1 MKLNKQ
7 EIAVIRLLMANDDYV
22 SSYEISAS
30 SGISRRM
37 VREIVPLLRDRLAQ
51 EGIELES
58 RTNKGYRLSGLTLQ
72 TRNRLLEMIEEG
84 EKSVSQIPDDMLNRQ
99 IYINRR
105 LIEAD
110 DYILVDDL
118 ADELLLSRTAVSS
131 LLKDIRIVLKK
142 YSLTI
147 EQRPYHGIRMLG
159 NEIDKRHA
167 LTDFNFTAFSDTAM
181 FYDFMDTL
189 AADET
194 AWERDVLDVFRRY
207 DIIFTDIALC
217 DLLISIAVQMTRIVS
232 GNELKEYVLQDVK
245 ENSEEAAAAREIAFS
260 IKNLNFCELNENE
273 IRALAAA
280 IACKRSAVHMSFDD
294 HDADEVSERIFEQ
307 IMKST
312 FVDYRASAK
321 KGLIVQAVRH
331 VMRQLR
337 CDEKIRTEMWN
348 TAFTRYPL
356 AYSHALC
363 AAEILT
369 AETGKTCGKS
379 HIVYLTQAFQSVM
392 RETEK
397 PPLKALFICGHTDV
411 GSHILTMSIENRISP
426 FAHITNTIQ
435 YYQLYEEDLSAYD
448 LIIST
453 ISIHKPLPL
462 PYICISQWVNED
474 DLNTVES
481 FMHSRFRMC
490 IPTFRFHPGLYADHL
505 DGSDLK
511 ETRKIIAQ
519 KIASVYGETTM
530 NFSRITEK
538 DLNTEVIQNTVLAE
552 TVREMPCRCPWCI
565 LVFDKPLKHGRKS
578 ISAAVIYFGRKDSW
592 EYHEIRKL
600 IADRLQQADEKKI
613 REIFSSYISFL
624 RFLSD

>member
-1 MKLNKQ
+1 MMQWIADDAFFVFYIIHRYFNMKLNKQ

-37 VREIVPLLRDRLAQ
+37 VREIVPSLRDRLAQ

-58 RTNKGYRLSGLTLQ
+58 RTNKGYRFNGLTLK

-84 EKSVSQIPDDMLNRQ
+84 EKTVSQIPDDMLNRQ

-118 ADELLLSRTAVSS
+118 ADELLLSRTAISS
-131 LLKDIRIVLKK
+131 LLKDIRVILKK
-142 YSLTI
+142 YRLTI
-147 EQRPYHGIRMLG
+147 EQRPYHGIRVNG

-217 DLLISIAVQMTRIVS
+217 DLLIGIAVQIARIVS
-232 GNELKEYVLQDVK
+232 GNELTEYVLQDVK
-245 ENSEEAAAAREIAFS
+245 ENSEEVAAAREIAFS
-260 IKNLNFCELNENE
+260 IKSRNFCELNENE

-294 HDADEVSERIFEQ
+294 HDADEVSERIFDE

-321 KGLIVQAVRH
+321 KGLIVQSVRH

-356 AYSHALC
+356 AYSHARS

-379 HIVYLTQAFQSVM
+379 HIVYLT
-392 RETEK
+392 
-397 PPLKALFICGHTDV
+397 
-411 GSHILTMSIENRISP
+411 
-426 FAHITNTIQ
+426 
-435 YYQLYEEDLSAYD
+435 
-448 LIIST
+448 
-453 ISIHKPLPL
+453 
-462 PYICISQWVNED
+462 
-474 DLNTVES
+474 
-481 FMHSRFRMC
+481 
-490 IPTFRFHPGLYADHL
+490 
-505 DGSDLK
+505 
-511 ETRKIIAQ
+511 
-519 KIASVYGETTM
+519 
-530 NFSRITEK
+530 
-538 DLNTEVIQNTVLAE
+538 
-552 TVREMPCRCPWCI
+552 
-565 LVFDKPLKHGRKS
+565 
-578 ISAAVIYFGRKDSW
+578 
-592 EYHEIRKL
+592 
-600 IADRLQQADEKKI
+600 
-613 REIFSSYISFL
+613 
-624 RFLSD
+624 

>member
-37 VREIVPLLRDRLAQ
+37 VREIVPSLRDRLAQ

-58 RTNKGYRLSGLTLQ
+58 RTNKGYRFNGLTLK

-84 EKSVSQIPDDMLNRQ
+84 EKTVSQIPDDMLNRQ

-118 ADELLLSRTAVSS
+118 ADELLLSRTAISS
-131 LLKDIRIVLKK
+131 LLKDIRVILKK
-142 YSLTI
+142 YRLTI
-147 EQRPYHGIRMLG
+147 EQRPYHGIRVNG

-232 GNELKEYVLQDVK
+232 GDELTEYVLQDVK
-245 ENSEEAAAAREIAFS
+245 ENSEEVAAAREIAFS
-260 IKNLNFCELNENE
+260 IKSRNFCELNENE

-294 HDADEVSERIFEQ
+294 HDADEVSERIFDE

-321 KGLIVQAVRH
+321 KGLIVQSVRH

-356 AYSHALC
+356 AYSHARS

-379 HIVYLTQAFQSVM
+379 HIVYLT
-392 RETEK
+392 
-397 PPLKALFICGHTDV
+397 
-411 GSHILTMSIENRISP
+411 
-426 FAHITNTIQ
+426 
-435 YYQLYEEDLSAYD
+435 
-448 LIIST
+448 
-453 ISIHKPLPL
+453 
-462 PYICISQWVNED
+462 
-474 DLNTVES
+474 
-481 FMHSRFRMC
+481 
-490 IPTFRFHPGLYADHL
+490 
-505 DGSDLK
+505 
-511 ETRKIIAQ
+511 
-519 KIASVYGETTM
+519 
-530 NFSRITEK
+530 
-538 DLNTEVIQNTVLAE
+538 
-552 TVREMPCRCPWCI
+552 
-565 LVFDKPLKHGRKS
+565 
-578 ISAAVIYFGRKDSW
+578 
-592 EYHEIRKL
+592 
-600 IADRLQQADEKKI
+600 
-613 REIFSSYISFL
+613 
-624 RFLSD
+624 

>member
-37 VREIVPLLRDRLAQ
+37 VREIVPSLRDRLAQ

-58 RTNKGYRLSGLTLQ
+58 RTNKGYRFNGLTLK

-84 EKSVSQIPDDMLNRQ
+84 EKTVSQIPDDMLNRQ

-118 ADELLLSRTAVSS
+118 ADELLLSRTAISS
-131 LLKDIRIVLKK
+131 LLKDIRVILKK
-142 YSLTI
+142 YRLTI
-147 EQRPYHGIRMLG
+147 EQRPYHGIRVNG

-217 DLLISIAVQMTRIVS
+217 DLLIGIAVQIARIVS
-232 GNELKEYVLQDVK
+232 GNELTEYVLQDVK
-245 ENSEEAAAAREIAFS
+245 ENSEEVAAAREIAFS
-260 IKNLNFCELNENE
+260 IKSRNFCELNENE

-294 HDADEVSERIFEQ
+294 HDADEVSERIFDE

-321 KGLIVQAVRH
+321 KGLIVQSVRH

-356 AYSHALC
+356 AYSHARS

-379 HIVYLTQAFQSVM
+379 HIVYLT
-392 RETEK
+392 
-397 PPLKALFICGHTDV
+397 
-411 GSHILTMSIENRISP
+411 
-426 FAHITNTIQ
+426 
-435 YYQLYEEDLSAYD
+435 
-448 LIIST
+448 
-453 ISIHKPLPL
+453 
-462 PYICISQWVNED
+462 
-474 DLNTVES
+474 
-481 FMHSRFRMC
+481 
-490 IPTFRFHPGLYADHL
+490 
-505 DGSDLK
+505 
-511 ETRKIIAQ
+511 
-519 KIASVYGETTM
+519 
-530 NFSRITEK
+530 
-538 DLNTEVIQNTVLAE
+538 
-552 TVREMPCRCPWCI
+552 
-565 LVFDKPLKHGRKS
+565 
-578 ISAAVIYFGRKDSW
+578 
-592 EYHEIRKL
+592 
-600 IADRLQQADEKKI
+600 
-613 REIFSSYISFL
+613 
-624 RFLSD
+624 

>member
-37 VREIVPLLRDRLAQ
+37 VREIVPSLRDRLAQ

-58 RTNKGYRLSGLTLQ
+58 RTNKGYRFNGLTLK

-84 EKSVSQIPDDMLNRQ
+84 EKTVSQIPDDMFNRQ

-118 ADELLLSRTAVSS
+118 ADELLLSRTAISS
-131 LLKDIRIVLKK
+131 LLKDIRVILKK
-142 YSLTI
+142 YRLTI
-147 EQRPYHGIRMLG
+147 EQRPYHGIRVNG

-217 DLLISIAVQMTRIVS
+217 DLLIGIAVQIARIVS
-232 GNELKEYVLQDVK
+232 GNELTEYVLQDVK
-245 ENSEEAAAAREIAFS
+245 ENSEEVAAAREIAFS
-260 IKNLNFCELNENE
+260 IKSRNFCELNENE

-294 HDADEVSERIFEQ
+294 HDADEVSERIFDE

-321 KGLIVQAVRH
+321 KGLIVQSVRH

-356 AYSHALC
+356 AYSHARS

-379 HIVYLTQAFQSVM
+379 HIVYLT
-392 RETEK
+392 
-397 PPLKALFICGHTDV
+397 
-411 GSHILTMSIENRISP
+411 
-426 FAHITNTIQ
+426 
-435 YYQLYEEDLSAYD
+435 
-448 LIIST
+448 
-453 ISIHKPLPL
+453 
-462 PYICISQWVNED
+462 
-474 DLNTVES
+474 
-481 FMHSRFRMC
+481 
-490 IPTFRFHPGLYADHL
+490 
-505 DGSDLK
+505 
-511 ETRKIIAQ
+511 
-519 KIASVYGETTM
+519 
-530 NFSRITEK
+530 
-538 DLNTEVIQNTVLAE
+538 
-552 TVREMPCRCPWCI
+552 
-565 LVFDKPLKHGRKS
+565 
-578 ISAAVIYFGRKDSW
+578 
-592 EYHEIRKL
+592 
-600 IADRLQQADEKKI
+600 
-613 REIFSSYISFL
+613 
-624 RFLSD
+624 